1 MRKLK
6 IISVSLLS
14 LFFVSGLN
22 SLNAQVLSKGDFL
35 FDAYIGSPKIYE
47 LSNRNAIKRFEREDG
62 YMKFSGFQAIGIRSE
77 YMINNRVGL
86 GLDASYSDYKVS
98 TLSFGEPK
106 QTEYQTLAGMVTF
119 NYHFLKNSKKFDL
132 HGILGIGAAIRTST
146 EITYIPRYQENDNI
160 FNHNLAVKLGLG
172 ARYFIT
178 DKIGVNLSVGYGE
191 GPFLN
196 GGISI
201 KF

>member
-14 LFFVSGLN
+14 MFTILGLN

-35 FDAYIGSPKIYE
+35 FDAYIGTPKIYE
-47 LSNRNAIKRFEREDG
+47 LTNRNAIKRFEREDG
-62 YMKFSGFQAIGIRSE
+62 YMKFSGFQALGVRSE
-77 YMINNRVGL
+77 YMISNRIGL
-86 GLDASYSDYKVS
+86 GLDASYSNFKVS
-98 TLSFGEPK
+98 TLSFGDAK
-106 QTEYQTLAGMVTF
+106 QTDYQTLAGMVTF
-119 NYHFLKNSKKFDL
+119 NYHFLKRSEKFDL
-132 HGILGIGAAIRTST
+132 HGILGLGAAIRTST
-146 EITYIPRYQENDNI
+146 EITYLPRYQRDENVL
-160 FNHNLAVKLGLG
+160 NHNLAVKLGLG

-178 DKIGVNLSVGYGE
+178 DKIGLNLSVGYGE
-191 GPFLN
+191 GPFIN